1 MSYISIVKE
10 RNVKWGISISTIITC
25 ALYIIISVIS
35 IISGKLIFYGTF
47 LFADLQF
54 LVGSVIGVIYTFRNG
69 RPDLPFLKYGI
80 IVGIL
85 GGVLSSVFISL
96 YQTVILSIT
105 SEANIIIFVLYLGF
119 TLVSGV
125 VVGLLTG
132 AILGTVYL
140 YKDMKGDGDVKDEH
154 FNDDFFNDLIDK

>member
-25 ALYIIISVIS
+25 VLYIIISVIS

-54 LVGSVIGVIYTFRNG
+54 LLGSVIGVIYTFRNG

-105 SEANIIIFVLYLGF
+105 GEANIIIFVLYLGF

-132 AILGTVYL
+132 AILGTVYV
-140 YKDMKGDGDVKDEH
+140 YKEMKGDGDVKDEH